1 MSSSI
6 SFQTV
11 KKRRSSHC
19 TILYHGSTAAMMCIR
34 LPTTHPT
41 LDTSTTM
48 HSTCGMVAQAMR
60 LGQPLRFR
68 PQATGEPKGKGSK
81 KTSGIK
87 PADKDSIVYKV
98 KEILQI
104 RMQEG
109 GKKEYQV
116 WWENFPKEEEPES
129 RAKTLKGER
138 ETKRSR
144 SLKRKGESNRLKRWR
159 RNGPKVRR
167 SCPCSLCRRTM
178 SIKKFFSNNSP
189 RGRVEG
195 RSLMV
200 AASRPSRVVMTKETR
215 AMATTPALSQSQRVA
230 RATRCGRGKVQR

>member
-1 MSSSI
+1 
-6 SFQTV
+6 
-11 KKRRSSHC
+11 
-19 TILYHGSTAAMMCIR
+19 
-34 LPTTHPT
+34 
-41 LDTSTTM
+41 
-48 HSTCGMVAQAMR
+48 
-60 LGQPLRFR
+60 
-68 PQATGEPKGKGSK
+68 
-81 KTSGIK
+81 
-87 PADKDSIVYKV
+87 
-98 KEILQI
+98 
-104 RMQEG
+104 MQEG

-116 WWENFPKEEEPES
+116 WWENFPKKEEPES
-129 RAKTLKGER
+129 RAKTLKGGR

-200 AASRPSRVVMTKETR
+200 TASRPSRVVMTKETR
-215 AMATTPALSQSQRVA
+215 AMAATPARSQSLG
-230 RATRCGRGKVQR
+230 ATRSGRKKMPRGVGTSPRQTLHPGRELCLDGLQSPVTIARVRP